1 MVGLRQQLI
10 WLVDARGLTEK
21 EFKLVGLL
29 TSSTVVKSQLF
40 HFPLSHLFST
50 NQNFESNLLCG
61 LHSDTKRENCEL

>member
-29 TSSTVVKSQLF
+29 TRVVVKSQLF
-40 HFPLSHLFST
+40 HFPHFQFIF
-50 NQNFESNLLCG
+50 NQSEF
-61 LHSDTKRENCEL
+61 

>member
-29 TSSTVVKSQLF
+29 TSSSEITAL
-40 HFPLSHLFST
+40 PLSSFSFIF
-50 NQNFESNLLCG
+50 NQSEF
-61 LHSDTKRENCEL
+61 

>member
-29 TSSTVVKSQLF
+29 SLSSFS
-40 HFPLSHLFST
+40 FST
-50 NQNFESNLLCG
+50 NQRF
-61 LHSDTKRENCEL
+61 

>member
-29 TSSTVVKSQLF
+29 TRVVVKSQLF
-40 HFPLSHLFST
+40 HFPLSYLPGIF
-50 NQNFESNLLCG
+50 NQSEF
-61 LHSDTKRENCEL
+61 